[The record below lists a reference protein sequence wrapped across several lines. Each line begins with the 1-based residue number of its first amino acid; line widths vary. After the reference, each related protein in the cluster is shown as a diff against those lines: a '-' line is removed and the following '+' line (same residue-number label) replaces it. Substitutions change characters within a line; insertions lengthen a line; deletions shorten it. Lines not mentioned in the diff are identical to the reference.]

1 MMYDVRTIWDSI
13 GILIVSS
20 SLNLLPQCICTTALS
35 SFSKALFRVFYSSL
49 IDITSDSC
57 PYTPF
62 FFIPFLCLA
71 TVHTS
76 TSPCYP
82 APQHHDSPLVFPFF
96 FFPFLLRFPSS
107 KYGTFPKRMVQI
119 MVMHMGWIW
128 LLRRWVECKWVG
140 YIPHAGEKK

>member
-35 SFSKALFRVFYSSL
+35 SFSKALFRVFDSSL

-57 PYTPF
+57 PYTPIF

-82 APQHHDSPLVFPFF
+82 APQHNDSPLVFPFLSLF
-96 FFPFLLRFPSS
+96 ITFPFQRIWDFSEENGPDHGYA
-107 KYGTFPKRMVQI
+107 YGMDMVATA
-119 MVMHMGWIW
+119 MGGMQVGWVHTP
-128 LLRRWVECKWVG
+128 RRR
-140 YIPHAGEKK
+140 EKK